1 MANGMALW
9 YVSFDIFELEFIGR
23 EAFESISTAILFFAV
38 IQFSM
43 KCMEIVLVDILRL
56 THGHVIH
63 FRITYNVFVDTILI

>member
-1 MANGMALW
+1 MANGMAQW
-9 YVSFDIFELEFIGR
+9 YVSFDIFELVFM
-23 EAFESISTAILFFAV
+23 EAFESISTVFLLFFPV

-63 FRITYNVFVDTILI
+63 FHITYNVFVDTI